1 MTLIALVAGT
11 LGVSAAFAAPAASA
25 GDQRFS
31 LSSAF
36 DNGSNQYETGPWVFK
51 LTAPSGISGTARVV
65 PEIGSIRAAGV
76 AGSTQ
81 FGLADTE
88 AAASYNIYAGSASS
102 PEVNLTG
109 KVRVNLADQSS
120 VFGLKQNDYSAQMDV
135 YQSLDKFTAKGSLG
149 SKVLGSPTGIT
160 LSPVLY
166 GSFGGIYQLTE
177 QTSTGVDMSLSQDPA
192 ASGIMQQEAQ
202 CLCKLQARQEFQ
214 SAGLCAEGIFQRQS
228 EQHSWR
234 PGLLRVLNTPHQNV
248 LIRLLPGRPASR
260 KFHGN
265 PIQHRKIPIRARTG

>member
-1 MTLIALVAGT
+1 MKNMTLIALVAGT
-11 LGVSAAFAAPAASA
+11 LGASAAFAAPAAPA

-51 LTAPSGISGTARVV
+51 LTAPPGISGTAGAV
-65 PEIGSIRAAGV
+65 PEIGSIRASGV

-88 AAASYNIYAGSASS
+88 AAASYNLYAGSTSS

-135 YQSLDKFTAKGSLG
+135 YQSMDRFTAKGSLG
-149 SKVLGSPTGIT
+149 SKVLGGPTGIT

-177 QTSTGVDMSLSQDPA
+177 QTSTGVDMSLSQDSTS
-192 ASGIMQQEAQ
+192 SGMMQHKLSAYVNYRLDKNFKAQ
-202 CLCKLQARQEFQ
+202 
-214 SAGLCAEGIFQRQS
+214 GYV
-228 EQHSWR
+228 
-234 PGLLRVLNTPHQNV
+234 LRGYTN
-248 LIRLLPGRPASR
+248 
-260 KFHGN
+260 GN
-265 PIQHRKIPIRARTG
+265 PNNILGGQVYYGF